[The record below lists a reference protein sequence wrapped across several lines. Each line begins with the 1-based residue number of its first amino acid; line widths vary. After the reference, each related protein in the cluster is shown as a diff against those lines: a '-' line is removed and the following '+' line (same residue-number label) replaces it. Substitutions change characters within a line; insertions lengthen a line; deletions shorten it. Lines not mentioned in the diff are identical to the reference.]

1 MHFLGW
7 VPRTGGKIRHF
18 HERYRTLNGVY
29 LLDGDVSQLI
39 FWLEVLY
46 EDKKECLCFGDVYIY
61 ICEVIMHHI

>member
-7 VPRTGGKIRHF
+7 VPRTEGKIRHF

-39 FWLEVLY
+39 FWLEELY
-46 EDKKECLCFGDVYIY
+46 EDKKECLYFGDVYI
-61 ICEVIMHHI
+61 CV